1 MGTSMETWVR
11 RTLWLS
17 CPFNL
22 FGAYLFACPGS
33 TLGQLSGLPPDA
45 PALYT
50 ALIAWLIAL
59 FGLTYAWLPMQP
71 VLARPLLGML
81 AIGKCGAF
89 LTAVALLVAG
99 AVDPRVVGLSFA
111 DLLLGGFWLVWLAQS
126 RGPAVPA

>member
-1 MGTSMETWVR
+1 MSSASMEAWVR

-50 ALIAWLIAL
+50 ALTAWLIAR

-71 VLARPLLGML
+71 VLVRPLIGML

-89 LTAVALLVAG
+89 VTAVALAMTG
-99 AVDPRVVGLSFA
+99 AVDVRVAALSVA
-111 DLLLGGFWLVWLAQS
+111 DLLPGGFWLVWLMQS
-126 RGPAVPA
+126 GRPN